1 MGSGAG
7 LLFRDAD
14 VLGAG
19 RCDVRV
25 GDGQVTELGPGL
37 ARRDETVVEC
47 AGAAL
52 LPGLHDHHCHLLA
65 TAAASRSVDCG
76 PPAVTTRQELSER
89 LRAALPRNGWL
100 RGVGYDDSVA
110 GDLDAAGLD
119 RLGPAV
125 PTRIQHRGGAL
136 WIINGPGIRALG
148 LDGDGITGPDGAD
161 LEGAEGAG
169 LDGAGIERDAA
180 GRPTGR
186 LWRADG
192 WLRQRLAEDD
202 VPDVRGLSRQ
212 LASCGVTGVTDA
224 TSDLPPSALRTL
236 LAGGFQ
242 QRITSLGLEHGIEQ
256 VGLGPRKIMVSDHA
270 LPVFGEL
277 AERIRAARPR
287 PVALH
292 CVTRAALVLSLA
304 VLQETGARRGDR
316 IEHAAVAPPES
327 IAAIAALGLA
337 VVTQPTLP
345 TRRGDDYLDRVE
357 RTDVAF
363 LWPFRSLLRA
373 GLPVG
378 CSSDAPYGDTDPWA
392 SVAAAASR
400 RTPTGRILGGGERV
414 SRWEALRGYLGDP
427 DEPGGRLR
435 AVRLG
440 AAADLITLDRPL
452 DVVLTGPELP
462 VVRATVIGG
471 RLAHSRDGH
480 LSRSSP

>member
-25 GDGQVTELGPGL
+25 GNSQVTELGPGL
-37 ARRDETVVEC
+37 PRRDEIPVEC

-292 CVTRAALVLSLA
+292 CVTRAALVLTLA

-316 IEHAAVAPPES
+316 IEHAAVAPPPS
-327 IAAIAALGLA
+327 PRWAWPWSPSRRCRPAAATTILTGWSAPMSPSCGRSGPYWGPACRSAALA
-337 VVTQPTLP
+337 TRPTGTP
-345 TRRGDDYLDRVE
+345 TRGLR
-357 RTDVAF
+357 
-363 LWPFRSLLRA
+363 WPRRRA
-373 GLPVG
+373 DARPRAE
-378 CSSDAPYGDTDPWA
+378 SS
-392 SVAAAASR
+392 AAA
-400 RTPTGRILGGGERV
+400 
-414 SRWEALRGYLGDP
+414 RGYR
-427 DEPGGRLR
+427 GGRRCAGTSGTRTSLE
-435 AVRLG
+435 AGCAPFGWVR
-440 AAADLITLDRPL
+440 RP
-452 DVVLTGPELP
+452 T
-462 VVRATVIGG
+462 
-471 RLAHSRDGH
+471 
-480 LSRSSP
+480 